1 MFHVQDKLK
10 SSQLIQTEESSL
22 PEEETGSAPS
32 IVAANLLSMIDK
44 PSSISQIEKLEDES
58 RSKPSAKLQQFLDTS
73 PRTDAVET
81 VLDKIPVT
89 VQDKVL

>member
-1 MFHVQDKLK
+1 
-10 SSQLIQTEESSL
+10 
-22 PEEETGSAPS
+22 
-32 IVAANLLSMIDK
+32 MIDK